1 MNWIQE
7 NKKLAGVVGIMVA
20 GAIGLGVWLFL
31 SCSAYSEAREQFGQ
45 LNGQI
50 SSLESSPLYPNSDNV
65 KAKGDKLDAF
75 QDEVEKLRAVLLQ
88 LQQPIK
94 PITETEFQ
102 AKLKERSTF
111 VRQKAADAGVLL
123 PSADFALGFEEYAK
137 TLPKSA
143 DAAAELNVHLDAM
156 ESIVTV
162 LTKSGIKS
170 LDIFDRA
177 KLPMET
183 GGATTKAKT
192 TVAPAP
198 KQSSASKAS
207 GKRAVVDPVKAA
219 EPVLDRYTVKVTF
232 TTDQA
237 PLQKAVN
244 ALSDFNTKVMPNFT
258 VIRLMRIENEKSE
271 GPLKTDVNLLRG
283 ADPSTQKPGEA
294 AAPDAVTVMGEEM
307 LKVFMEIDY
316 IRFREADASAGES
329 PASK

>member
-1 MNWIQE
+1 
-7 NKKLAGVVGIMVA
+7 
-20 GAIGLGVWLFL
+20 
-31 SCSAYSEAREQFGQ
+31 
-45 LNGQI
+45 
-50 SSLESSPLYPNSDNV
+50 
-65 KAKGDKLDAF
+65 
-75 QDEVEKLRAVLLQ
+75 
-88 LQQPIK
+88 
-94 PITETEFQ
+94 
-102 AKLKERSTF
+102 
-111 VRQKAADAGVLL
+111 
-123 PSADFALGFEEYAK
+123 
-137 TLPKSA
+137 
-143 DAAAELNVHLDAM
+143 
-156 ESIVTV
+156 
-162 LTKSGIKS
+162 
-170 LDIFDRA
+170 
-177 KLPMET
+177 MET

-237 PLQKAVN
+237 PLQKVVN

-258 VIRLMRIENEKSE
+258 VIRLVRIENEKSE